1 MLLFVILEGATA
13 IYSAAYV
20 WYCVK
25 NKRALGAAGAALLCA
40 LAAAIGILLLLYVV

>member
-25 NKRALGAAGAALLCA
+25 KKQALGAFGAALLCM
-40 LAAAIGILLLLYVV
+40 LAVAIGIMLLFYVV